1 MCIYII
7 KKVILWPF
15 IRYIDVE
22 TGNSEKNGTER
33 SLYDRILKY
42 TGVFSSVQGVAMVVS
57 AVLAKVKSYLI
68 GPAGFGITE
77 NVNRTT
83 EIIKNATN
91 LGIQTV
97 AVPGIS
103 LSADLPDDARLSERI
118 LVTRSWALLT
128 AMAGMIICVALAP
141 VLGRWAFNDTDYV
154 FDFTLMSLSVAASS
168 VTGGEIAILRG
179 TGQMRNVALSQ
190 LFANLVSLCI
200 SFPLYWFFRLG
211 GIIPAL
217 VLSAVGTMTVTCLYS
232 FRLHPYKA
240 RPFSR
245 AVLGKGLDMMGFGL
259 LLTLTAFLGAWAW
272 SIIAKFLTVQGGE
285 ELTGTYS
292 AGYMLVTYLTTL
304 LLSVSDSEYY
314 PRLSAVGSDMVQAH
328 KLMNSQSLAMC
339 MLAAPLVIIFII
351 CAPMLVLVVL
361 EYEKFQASI
370 VFAQMAAIGLLFKA
384 VYQPIAYLV
393 LARSD
398 SKIYLIQESLCYL
411 LLVVSV
417 VCGYKLAGT
426 VGLGLSFAV
435 WELSYL
441 LIVLIIGRIR
451 YGFVMSGQL
460 VRNFLVHAVLVA
472 LTAVCVLLGSRQGFM
487 VSIALCI
494 ISVAFSVHFFCVH
507 TSFLPSFFSK
517 VFGK

>member
-1 MCIYII
+1 M
-7 KKVILWPF
+7 WPF

-22 TGNSEKNGTER
+22 TGNIEKNGTER
-33 SLYDRILKY
+33 RLYDRILKY

-57 AVLAKVKSYLI
+57 AILAKVKSCLI

-103 LSADLPDDARLSERI
+103 LSADLADNTQLSERI

-128 AMAGMIICVALAP
+128 AIAGMVICVALAP
-141 VLGRWAFNDTDYV
+141 ILGRWAFNDTDYV

-179 TGQMRNVALSQ
+179 ARQMRSVALSQ
-190 LFANLVSLCI
+190 LFANIISLCV

-217 VLSAVGTMTVTCLYS
+217 VLSAVGTMAVTCLYS
-232 FRLHPYKA
+232 FRIHPYKA

-245 AVLGKGLDMMGFGL
+245 AVLGKGLDMIGFGL

-272 SIIAKFLTVQGGE
+272 SIIAKFLTIQGGE

-314 PRLSAVGSDMVQAH
+314 PRLSAVGDDMAQAH

-351 CAPMLVLVVL
+351 CAPMLVLVIL
-361 EYEKFQASI
+361 EYEKFQAST
-370 VFAQMAAIGLLFKA
+370 VFAQMAVIGLMFKA

-393 LARSD
+393 LARCD
-398 SKIYLIQESLCYL
+398 SKIYLLQETLCYL
-411 LLVVSV
+411 LLVISV

-426 VGLGLSFAV
+426 VGLGISFAV

-441 LIVLIIGRIR
+441 LMVLIIGRIR

-460 VRNFLVHAVLVA
+460 VRNFLVNMVLVA
-472 LTAVCVLLGSRQGFM
+472 LTAVCVLWGSGYGM
-487 VSIALCI
+487 IAGVVLCVL
-494 ISVAFSVHFFCVH
+494 SVAFSVHFFCVH

-517 VFGK
+517 FFRK